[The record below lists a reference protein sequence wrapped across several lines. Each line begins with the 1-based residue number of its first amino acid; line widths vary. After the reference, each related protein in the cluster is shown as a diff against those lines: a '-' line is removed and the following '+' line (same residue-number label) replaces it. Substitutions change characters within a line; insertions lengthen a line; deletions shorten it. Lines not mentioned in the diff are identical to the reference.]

1 MKQKLTAM
9 KTIKKI
15 QIAALGILLATSSMA
30 EKPESTSFFLNNDSR
45 YYKTKFVL
53 ASNLMVLPLQI
64 NNSCSM
70 NFVFDTGV
78 GRTIITQ
85 TTNPEAISTSQ
96 FRRVLVRGLGSNE
109 SIVGVLSS
117 NNDLSLGEIS
127 DDNHEILV
135 VPNNI
140 INLSSSLGYEIN
152 GVTGRSFFEQFV
164 VEIDYLKQTVQ
175 FHNPSQ
181 FNRKIRS
188 NDDVVP
194 IELID
199 GRPYITA
206 NVTINGKEIPVKLL
220 FDTGMSFP
228 LWLDPSTNE
237 NFKPTGLCRH
247 DDFGQGLNG
256 NVSGEI
262 SRVEKLRI
270 GKFELKNVITAFPNA
285 NAIRDVTVNSD
296 RNGSVGADIFR
307 RFNVIIDYQNKRVI
321 LRKNATFKEEFTYD
335 MSGISIETILPEFP
349 FYRIASI
356 GENTPASECG
366 LQVNDE
372 ILKINARNTR
382 NMSMNDIVCLLK
394 KREGKKIRITV
405 LRNGEIIKL
414 KFRLKRL
421 V

>member
-9 KTIKKI
+9 KTLKTI
-15 QIAALGILLATSSMA
+15 QTAALGILLTLTSMA
-30 EKPESTSFFLNNDSR
+30 EKPESTLFFLNNDSR

-53 ASNLMVLPLQI
+53 ASNLMVLPFYV
-64 NNSCSM
+64 NNSDSM

-78 GRTIITQ
+78 GRTIVTK
-85 TTNPEAISTSQ
+85 TTSSSSVSTNQS
-96 FRRVLVRGLGSNE
+96 RKVLVKGLGSTE

-117 NNDLSLGEIS
+117 NNDLSLGEIYAG
-127 DDNHEILV
+127 NHEILV

-140 INLSSSLGYEIN
+140 IDLSSSLGHEVN

-175 FHNPSQ
+175 FHNPNQ
-181 FNRKIRS
+181 FNRKVRRG
-188 NDDVVP
+188 DDVIP

-228 LWLDPSTNE
+228 LWLDKSTNE
-237 NFKPTGLCRH
+237 NLFPTGLIRR

-256 NVSGEI
+256 NVSGEV

-270 GKFELKNVITAFPNA
+270 GNFELTDVITAFPDADDLN
-285 NAIRDVTVNSD
+285 NITKNFN
-296 RNGSVGADIFR
+296 RNGSVGADVFR
-307 RFNVIIDYQNKRVI
+307 RFNVIIDYHNKRII
-321 LRKNATFKEEFTYD
+321 LRKNAAFKEEFTYD
-335 MSGISIETILPEFP
+335 MSGISIETILPGFP

-366 LQVNDE
+366 LLVNDE
-372 ILKINARNTR
+372 ILKINGKEARNLS
-382 NMSMNDIVCLLK
+382 MSEIVCLLK

-405 LRNGEIIKL
+405 LRNGETFKL